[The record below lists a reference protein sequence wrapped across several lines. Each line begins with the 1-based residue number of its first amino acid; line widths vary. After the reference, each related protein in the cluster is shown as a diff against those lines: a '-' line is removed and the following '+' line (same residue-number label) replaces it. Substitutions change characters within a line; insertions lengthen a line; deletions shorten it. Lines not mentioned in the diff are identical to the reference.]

1 MQQILKG
8 FLTGIYRPLPKE
20 PNRICYW
27 EPLIIFDFGGETDW
41 NPGGLL
47 KAKGDTHDNTP

>member
-27 EPLIIFDFGGETDW
+27 EPLIIFDFGGETDC
-41 NPGGLL
+41 GSGVL
-47 KAKGDTHDNTP
+47 KRAKGDLDYNIP